1 MSLNQIKL
9 NTRLL
14 TDLYHD
20 VLIQSDSTTSVPDS
34 QGIKYLGKNAK
45 HIALLINNPSLPYL
59 ADNELN
65 FLTNILSACRLSLAD
80 VAIVNIHA
88 IPENRMEE
96 SLQTLDPKIVILFG
110 MDPLSI
116 DLPINFPQFQLQGF
130 NGKTYLFSP
139 TLQELEADK
148 TLKLKLWNSLKTLF
162 GI

>member
-1 MSLNQIKL
+1 MSLNHIKL

-14 TDLYHD
+14 TDLYPD
-20 VLIQSDSTTSVPDS
+20 VLIQSTSTTTVPDY
-34 QGIKYLGKNAK
+34 QPIKYLGKNAK

-59 ADNELN
+59 PDNELS
-65 FLTNILSACRLSLAD
+65 FLTSILSACKLSLAD
-80 VAIVNIHA
+80 VAIVNLHSIS
-88 IPENRMEE
+88 INKMEE
-96 SLQTLDPKIVILFG
+96 SLHSLDANIFILFG

-139 TLQELEADK
+139 TLQELEMDK
-148 TLKLKLWNSLKTLF
+148 ALKLKLWNCLKTLF

>member
-14 TDLYHD
+14 TDLYPD
-20 VLIQSDSTTSVPDS
+20 VLIQSNNTTSVPDY
-34 QGIKYLGKNAK
+34 QGIRYLGKNAK
-45 HIALLINNPSLPYL
+45 HIALLINNPSQPYL
-59 ADNELN
+59 TDNELN

-80 VAIVNIHA
+80 VAIVNIHS
-88 IPENRMEE
+88 IPQNKIED
-96 SLQTLDPKIVILFG
+96 SLQTLETKIVILFG

-130 NGKTYLFSP
+130 NGKTYLFSS

-148 TLKLKLWNSLKTLF
+148 ALKLKMWNCLKTLF